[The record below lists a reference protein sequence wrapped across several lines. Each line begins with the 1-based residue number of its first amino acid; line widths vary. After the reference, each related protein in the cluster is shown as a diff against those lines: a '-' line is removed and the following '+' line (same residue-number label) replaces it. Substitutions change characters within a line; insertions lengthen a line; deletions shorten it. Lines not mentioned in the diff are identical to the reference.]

1 MGAKDGAAA
10 SASSRKPVKVSAR
23 EGFGRWARTYDDAPN
38 PVVSLIDRHLEF
50 PSGLVIDVACGTGR
64 WVERTGGFGVDLS
77 IEMLSKRADRVS
89 QADARRLPFRDG
101 IADVALCILAL
112 GYISPP
118 EAAIDELF
126 RITRPGGTII
136 AADFHPRAI
145 AAGWT
150 RWFRDGDIVY
160 EIDNQPYQ
168 PEGAADLY
176 FGEPE
181 RIIYERAGKNFD
193 GARDIPAVWIKSWIR

>member
-1 MGAKDGAAA
+1 MGAKDGQAAGAA
-10 SASSRKPVKVSAR
+10 SRQPLKISAT
-23 EGFGRWARTYDDAPN
+23 EGFRRWARTYDDVPN
-38 PVVSLIDRHLEF
+38 PVVSLIGRHLEI

-64 WVERTGGFGVDLS
+64 YVEQCGGFGVDLS
-77 IEMLSKRADRVS
+77 MDMLLKRPGRVA

-101 IADVALCILAL
+101 IADVGLCILSL
-112 GYISPP
+112 GYITPP
-118 EAAIDELF
+118 EAAIEELH

-150 RWFRDGDIVY
+150 RWFRDGDTVY
-160 EIDNQPYQ
+160 EIENYPYQ
-168 PEGAADLY
+168 PDGAADLY

-181 RIIYERAGKNFD
+181 RAIYERAGKNFD
-193 GARDIPAVWIKSWIR
+193 GAHEIPAVWMKYWTR